1 MLITRTPLRISI
13 GGGGTDLPSYYRAHG
28 GFLISAAINQYLYI
42 AISRAFNK
50 RYGLRYSILESVE
63 NISEI
68 QHPIFREVLRRLNV
82 PPAIDIASFADIPK
96 ETGLGSSGSFTVGLL
111 HALHVYHGRPIT
123 PHALAE
129 EACHLE
135 IEVLKRPVG
144 KQDQYIAAFGG
155 LTAFEFNRDDT
166 VRAEP
171 LRIPP
176 HALKELE
183 DRLLMFFTGTYRE
196 APSIL
201 GDQVKRSVSGDTQM
215 LENLHAIKA
224 LGRKIKSALERGDAR
239 AFGEIMGE
247 HWAVKQRRSPE
258 ISNSRINALYGI
270 GIRNGAVGGK
280 LIGAGGGGF
289 LLFYAEDPE
298 KLRSAMA
305 TERLEEVPFRFDHQG
320 SVVMAQD

>member
-28 GFLISAAINQYLYI
+28 GFLISAAINQYIYI
-42 AISRAFNK
+42 AISRAFHK

-68 QHPIFREVLRRLNV
+68 QHPIFREVLQRLNV

-111 HALHVYHGRPIT
+111 HALHAHHGRPVT

-155 LTAFEFNRDDT
+155 LTAFEFNPDDT
-166 VRAEP
+166 VRVEP

-176 HALKELE
+176 DALQELE
-183 DRLLMFFTGTYRE
+183 DKLFMVFTGTYRE
-196 APSIL
+196 APAIL
-201 GDQVKRSVSGDTQM
+201 SDQVRRSSAGDKDM

-224 LGRKIKSALERGDAR
+224 LGRRIKSELEQGNTH
-239 AFGEIMGE
+239 AFGEIMRE
-247 HWAVKQRRSPE
+247 HWAIKQKRSPE
-258 ISNSRINALYGI
+258 ISNPRINELYDLGVQ
-270 GIRNGAVGGK
+270 NGAVGGK

-298 KLRSAMA
+298 KLRSATA
-305 TERLEEVPFRFDHQG
+305 SAELTEVPFRFDHRG
-320 SVVMAQD
+320 SVVMVQD